1 MLAFRSIPRAI
12 TEFQHGHVQTLRGW
26 PAVAALL
33 RACRIVAASLRR
45 RVVSLSLLSPTCVA
59 PMSGRPPVDARS
71 FPVNKHSLFLS
82 FVMRLVVD
90 LGLYKEV
97 VVQMNREKYSGLY
110 L

>member
-1 MLAFRSIPRAI
+1 
-12 TEFQHGHVQTLRGW
+12 
-26 PAVAALL
+26 
-33 RACRIVAASLRR
+33 
-45 RVVSLSLLSPTCVA
+45 
-59 PMSGRPPVDARS
+59 MSGRPSVDARS
-71 FPVNKHSLFLS
+71 FPKNKFSLFVS